1 MKQKQFEQLYAPVWQ
16 HFEQQ
21 LQGLEISPR
30 RVPREGASEN
40 ADEFA
45 SHYRRVCHFHA
56 VAKERNYSSYL
67 VDQLSDLV
75 LRGHRQLYRRR
86 SAYFR
91 DFLHFFVVEFPC
103 VVRAEQ
109 KYFWWASAVFYVPTL
124 IMLLAVWLMPELV
137 YTIMGPESV
146 MHMEDMYNPEHKVIG
161 SAREATTNWYMFG
174 YYINNN
180 ISVAFR
186 TFASGLLWGLGSL
199 FFLIYNGLLFGAVSA
214 HMINLTYIDTF
225 FTFVIGHGSFEL
237 TAIVISGAA
246 GLKLGMSLLFPGPL
260 TRKVALLAAAKVAIK
275 LIYGVIFM
283 LVIAAFIEAF
293 WSSNNVFMHW
303 QKYLV
308 GASLWLVVAGYLI
321 FGGRRFGS

>member
-1 MKQKQFEQLYAPVWQ
+1 MKQGQFEQLYASAWQ
-16 HFEQQ
+16 RFDQY
-21 LQGLEISPR
+21 LCDLELAPR
-30 RVPREGASEN
+30 N
-40 ADEFA
+40 AADDVAEEFA
-45 SHYRRVCHFHA
+45 SLYRRVCHFHA

-75 LRGHRQLYRRR
+75 IRGHRQLYRRR
-86 SAYFR
+86 TAYVR
-91 DFLHFFVVEFPC
+91 EFLHFFVVEFPQ

-109 KYFWWASAVFYVPTL
+109 KYLWWASAVFYLPTL
-124 IMLLAVWLMPELV
+124 IMLLAVYLLPELV

-146 MHMEDMYNPEHKVIG
+146 TNMEEMYNPEHRVIG
-161 SAREATTNWYMFG
+161 SAREASTNWYMFG

-199 FFLIYNGLLFGAVSA
+199 FFLVYNGLLFGAVSG
-214 HMINLTYIDTF
+214 HMINIAYVDTF
-225 FTFVIGHGSFEL
+225 FTFVVGHGSFEL

-246 GLKLGMSLLFPGPL
+246 GLKLGMSLLLPGNL
-260 TRKVALLAAAKVAIK
+260 TRKASLIAAAKVSIK
-275 LIYGVIFM
+275 LIYGVIMM
-283 LVIAAFIEAF
+283 LVVAAFIEAF

-308 GASLWLVVAGYLI
+308 GASLWVVVIAYLV
-321 FGGRRFGS
+321 FGGRRLGSR